1 MSEGTQ
7 VAGRLQQT
15 IPSGLVLLLAIW
27 ITVISFDVEDPGP
40 FLFPRLIAVAM
51 LALAAFSFQRALRGR
66 SRTGTGLD
74 REVLRNIAPGVALM
88 LVYVFF
94 VAEFLGFYAA
104 SFVAFLALYALYDPH
119 GHGDLATWLRR
130 LGISAGFIVVM
141 YGLFALVLKVQTPKG
156 ILI

>member
-1 MSEGTQ
+1 MSEGPQ

-40 FLFPRLIAVAM
+40 FLFPRLIALAM

-74 REVLRNIAPGVALM
+74 RELLRNIAPGIALM

-94 VAEFLGFYAA
+94 AAEFLGFYVA
-104 SFVAFLALYALYDPH
+104 SFIAFLLLYTLYDPH
-119 GHGDLATWLRR
+119 GHADLSTWIRR
-130 LGISAGFIVVM
+130 LGISAGFIAVM
-141 YGLFALVLKVQTPKG
+141 YGLFALVLKVQAPQG
-156 ILI
+156 ILL

>member
-1 MSEGTQ
+1 MSQGPQ

-27 ITVISFDVEDPGP
+27 ITIISFDVEDPGP
-40 FLFPRLIAVAM
+40 FLFPRLIALAM

-74 REVLRNIAPGVALM
+74 RELLRNIAPGVALM
-88 LVYVFF
+88 LVYIFF
-94 VAEFLGFYAA
+94 AAEYLGFYVA
-104 SFVAFLALYALYDPH
+104 SFFAFLLLYTLYDPH
-119 GHGDLATWLRR
+119 GHADLATWIRR
-130 LGISAGFIVVM
+130 LGISVGFIAVM
-141 YGLFALVLKVQTPKG
+141 YGLFALVLKVQAPLG